1 VNDNDAQLTDLIT
14 AQSNST
20 VENTAPN
27 APGEPG
33 FNLVIEAVAGSAVGN
48 SGAPYTLTVTAMD
61 LTAVAPADLLPV
73 LPAQFFNGA
82 TGWNQNGSEFEYSQ
96 AFPVTIPLTGGPG
109 SPRQYV
115 GHTIQYTASLVNQN
129 AQIVSI
135 LESEPF
141 VLV

>member
-14 AQSNST
+14 AQSGST

-27 APGEPG
+27 APGQPG
-33 FNLVIEAVAGSAVGN
+33 FDLVIEAVAGSAIGN
-48 SGAPYTLTVTAMD
+48 TGAPYTLTVSVMD
-61 LTAVAPADLLPV
+61 LTAVAPANLVP
-73 LPAQFFNGA
+73 PIPPQFFNAA
-82 TGWNQNGSEFEYSQ
+82 TGWNVSGPEFEYSQ
-96 AFPVTIPLTGGPG
+96 TFPVTIPLTGGPG
-109 SPRQYV
+109 SSRQYV
-115 GHTIQYTASLVNQN
+115 GHTLQYTASLVNQN

>member
-1 VNDNDAQLTDLIT
+1 MNDNDAQLTDLIT

-27 APGEPG
+27 APGAPG
-33 FNLVIEAVAGSAVGN
+33 FDLVIEAVAGSAVGN
-48 SGAPYTLTVTAMD
+48 SGAPYTLNVSVMD
-61 LTAVAPADLLPV
+61 LTAVAPADLVPAI
-73 LPAQFFNGA
+73 PAQFFNTV

-96 AFPVTIPLTGGPG
+96 TFPVTIPLTGGAG
-109 SPRQYV
+109 SPREYV
-115 GHTIQYTASLVNQN
+115 GHTLQYVASLVNQN